1 VIHALI
7 MGAVVKLRI
16 GMYGVGAQRRRNSCN
31 TPSSSWR
38 PEACSSP
45 ANFLEVPLGFHLC
58 GGRGRAPGT
67 DLIYFALGNY
77 TTLGYSDVLPLEHW
91 RCSAR

>member
-1 VIHALI
+1 VAAGSVLFAGH
-7 MGAVVKLRI
+7 
-16 GMYGVGAQRRRNSCN
+16 
-31 TPSSSWR
+31 
-38 PEACSSP
+38 
-45 ANFLEVPLGFHLC
+45 FLEVPLGFHLC
-58 GGRGRAPGT
+58 SGRGRAPGT